1 MTVEEN
7 ESIIREKFNKGG
19 IIVRIINLKAENV
32 KRIKAIDITPKNDM
46 VIISGNNGAGK
57 TSVLDSIW
65 YALQGRTGLKGTP
78 EPIKKGEKR
87 ASVTLTLEDFI
98 VTRNFTSNDKS
109 YLKVTNREGL
119 VYGSPQELLDS
130 FIGELTFDPL
140 EFAQMKDK
148 DQRQLLLKLANVDI
162 DSLDVKIDELKEE
175 RRLQGQTVKLYEGE
189 RDLRDFSEIP
199 TEEIS
204 IEKLQKNVEKAIELN
219 RNIDDSKQKVDRL
232 ETTILSWEAHI
243 ESLKEEIQTIKADIQ
258 KAKEE
263 ENFEL
268 KYLENATIINVEGM
282 RNKLNKALEIN
293 ELVQA
298 KNRNILS
305 DKKRKQAQ
313 GIYDNFTARIGE
325 VTAQK
330 VKALEKA
337 KMPIE
342 GLSVNDTGVIYNDI
356 PFSQLSSSEQ
366 LKVSL
371 CIAMALN
378 PKLRVI
384 RITNGSLLDKESMN
398 TIKKYAKKEKY
409 QIWVEKV
416 DGSGT
421 VGFYIEEGSLK
432 NAH

>member
-1 MTVEEN
+1 M
-7 ESIIREKFNKGG
+7 
-19 IIVRIINLKAENV
+19 RIIQLKTENV
-32 KRIKAIDITPKNDM
+32 KKVKAIEITPKTDV
-46 VIISGNNGAGK
+46 VIISGNNGQGK

-65 YALQGRTGLKGTP
+65 YALQGRTGLRGTP
-78 EPIKKGEKR
+78 MPIRKGEKK
-87 ASVTLTLEDFI
+87 ASVTLTLDEFI
-98 VTRNFTSNDKS
+98 VTRTWTANNRS
-109 YLKVTNREGL
+109 YLTVTNREGL
-119 VYGSPQELLDS
+119 TYNSPQELLDS

-148 DQRQLLLKLANVDI
+148 DQRQLLLKLAKVDI
-162 DSLDVKIDELKEE
+162 DSLDVKIDGLKEE
-175 RRLQGQTVKLYEGE
+175 RRLQGQKVKLYEGE
-189 RDLRDFSEIP
+189 RDTRDFSEIP
-199 TEEIS
+199 TEEVDIHTLQS
-204 IEKLQKNVEKAIELN
+204 KIERAMDNNYDIERANNLIRSTSEDIHILQEKIKEKEKFLLVA
-219 RNIDDSKQKVDRL
+219 KQESRGLTFIPVD
-232 ETTILSWEAHI
+232 
-243 ESLKEEIQTIKADIQ
+243 
-258 KAKEE
+258 
-263 ENFEL
+263 EL
-268 KYLENATIINVEGM
+268 KG
-282 RNKLNKALEIN
+282 KLDKALEIN

-305 DKKRKQAQ
+305 DKKREQAQ
-313 GIYDNFTARIGE
+313 EIYDNFTTRIGE
-325 VTAQK
+325 VTVKK

-342 GLSVNDTGVIYNDI
+342 GLSVNDTGVTYNDI

-384 RITNGSLLDKESMN
+384 RITNGSLLDDVSMN

-421 VGFYIEEGSLK
+421 VGFYIEEGEVK
-432 NAH
+432 NEKK